1 MKKIIIIVFGIFT
14 FISNAQDFSAL
25 WEGHFSYLNI
35 KDVAQGNNK
44 VYAASENA
52 IFIYDLETLELSK
65 IRRVRFLPRRR
76 HFCLAGLTFSYARGL
91 LQRNHRLCLRLMVN
105 NDNKR

>member
-1 MKKIIIIVFGIFT
+1 M
-14 FISNAQDFSAL
+14 NAQDFSAL

-52 IFIYDLETLELSK
+52 VFTYDIETLELNK
-65 IRRVRFLPRRR
+65 ISTIN
-76 HFCLAGLTFSYARGL
+76 GLSG
-91 LQRNHRLCLRLMVN
+91 
-105 NDNKR
+105 